1 MLGGYDYYYLTQH
14 GDNPDEPPHL
24 SRRANTPLARLERD
38 ERILRSMLAALRT
51 STMPEAERREII
63 SCVVLPRV
71 LISHGYLRAVV
82 DAGPDA
88 GIPALRRLT
97 KLLADPLVAN
107 LDPAGLK
114 GVTGEHLA
122 VIAKSDWAG
131 LAHLV
136 SPALQSRSV
145 DAELSGALSLT
156 MESLQTLSG
165 LVAPAPE
172 RAGDLVEVA
181 AGRPYQLSSAYGTSS
196 RRGVVGP
203 RGRFF
208 FHTGFGTGQWIWV
221 DLGRRQR
228 VRRIEVTNRRDGHQ
242 ERARHVFAVLSDGE
256 PGGRRVFPMYE
267 HGQLP
272 DGAWQE
278 CGIDLPGIGARYV
291 TITSPMNTALH
302 FADLRIYAAADAERP
317 TEPTPRWAPRR
328 VLRGV
333 RRRLRR
339 LYQSR

>member
-1 MLGGYDYYYLTQH
+1 M
-14 GDNPDEPPHL
+14 
-24 SRRANTPLARLERD
+24 
-38 ERILRSMLAALRT
+38 
-51 STMPEAERREII
+51 
-63 SCVVLPRV
+63 
-71 LISHGYLRAVV
+71 ISHGYLRAIV

-88 GIPALRRLT
+88 GTRALRRLSR
-97 KLLADPLVAN
+97 LLADPFVAD
-107 LDPAGLK
+107 LDPAGLE
-114 GVTGEHLA
+114 GVTGEHLT
-122 VIAKSDWAG
+122 VIARVDWAG

-136 SPALQSRSV
+136 SPAASHLSSRSV

-181 AGRPYQLSSAYGTSS
+181 AGRPYLLSSAYGKSS
-196 RRGVVGP
+196 RRGVVQP
-203 RGRFF
+203 RGSFF
-208 FHTGFGTGQWIWV
+208 FHTAFGPGQWIRV

-228 VRRIEVTNRRDGHQ
+228 VRRIEVTNRRDGYQ

-267 HGQLP
+267 HGQLS

-278 CGIDLPGIGARYV
+278 CGIDLPDVGARYV

-302 FADLRIYAAADAERP
+302 FADLRIYAAAVDDEQTTP
-317 TEPTPRWAPRR
+317 TVVRTVRR

-339 LYQSR
+339 LRPSR